1 MSNSVVSHVYR
12 CVIDD
17 VINQVRG
24 EFEDMG
30 IDEAVLQELQRSWE
44 TKVAR
49 SRVANFGFSE
59 DGYYDEDNGEG
70 VTIPASTAEGM
81 GAPLSYPNVSYAQ
94 NAAAAA
100 SLASLAAGGNAM
112 RQHMRDPGMNAPRQP
127 QSQQDVYGLAN
138 RSMSNIGSTA
148 PSAGKP
154 VSTQAPGN
162 GQLHIMHPQ
171 STSIQLPR
179 PNIDHHDTTESKL
192 HIGRLNIPQN
202 DGSADSE
209 LTTEQ
214 IDARIADLCS
224 DESLTSPSI
233 SFTATSSTGEQLSL
247 DSLPDNIK
255 QLMRDAKARAI
266 KAGALNPNVKIPQVD
281 GEGDDN
287 GEDDIN
293 SDLDDSDDADDDPD
307 GGEEIE
313 HIILCLYDKVSR
325 TKNKWKC
332 VLKDGIML
340 INGRDYLFHRS
351 NGDFEW

>member
-1 MSNSVVSHVYR
+1 MQP
-12 CVIDD
+12 CLL
-17 VINQVRG
+17 
-24 EFEDMG
+24 M
-30 IDEAVLQELQRSWE
+30 VLLSLTQF
-44 TKVAR
+44 A
-49 SRVANFGFSE
+49 
-59 DGYYDEDNGEG
+59 DG
-70 VTIPASTAEGM
+70 SQ
-81 GAPLSYPNVSYAQ
+81 YAQ

-148 PSAGKP
+148 PSAGKS

-209 LTTEQ
+209 LTTEVNISNVVVRILVILIYVCSQQ

-287 GEDDIN
+287 GVRWQ
-293 SDLDDSDDADDDPD
+293 A
-307 GGEEIE
+307 
-313 HIILCLYDKVSR
+313 
-325 TKNKWKC
+325 
-332 VLKDGIML
+332 
-340 INGRDYLFHRS
+340 
-351 NGDFEW
+351 